1 MIVYPLLAIAENQY
15 AVGFEVTAYWDIIVI
30 KKTRNL

>member
-1 MIVYPLLAIAENQY
+1 MIVYPLLTIAGNQY
-15 AVGFEVTAYWDIIVI
+15 AVGFEVIAYWDMIVI

>member
-15 AVGFEVTAYWDIIVI
+15 AVGFDVIASWDIIVV
-30 KKTRNL
+30 KKA